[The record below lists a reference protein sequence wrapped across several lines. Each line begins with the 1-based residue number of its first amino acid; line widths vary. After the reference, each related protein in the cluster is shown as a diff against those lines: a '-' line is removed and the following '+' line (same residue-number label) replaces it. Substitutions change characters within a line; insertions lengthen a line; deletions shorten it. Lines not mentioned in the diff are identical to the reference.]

1 MKEIPVY
8 LFTGFLESG
17 KTKFIQETLEDKRF
31 NKGERTLLL
40 VCEEGEEEYV
50 PERFSGENVFIQYI
64 EDTGRFTPDRLS
76 AMVKRNK
83 ADRVVVEYNGMWQLS
98 EFYNALPDDWTVYQ
112 EMMFADS
119 TTFINYNANM
129 RSLVVD
135 KLQGC
140 ELVIF
145 NRCTDATDKMPLH
158 KIVRG
163 ISRRAD
169 IAYDY
174 VDGHVEYDDIEDPL
188 PFDIEAPIIEI
199 GDRDFALWY
208 RDMNEEPKKYIG
220 KTLKFKGLVAADG
233 KLPKDTFVIGRHIM
247 TCCADDIQY
256 GGLIA
261 VWDGASGLKTRD
273 WITVTATLEF
283 EYNKGYRGKG
293 PVLHVVS
300 AEPAQ
305 APEEQVVTFY

>member
-50 PERFSGENVFIQYI
+50 PERFSGENFFIQYI

-188 PFDIEAPIIEI
+188 PFDIEAPVIEI

-220 KTLKFKGLVAADG
+220 KTLKFKGLVAVDG

-293 PVLHVVS
+293 PVLHVIS

>member
-31 NKGERTLLL
+31 NNGERTLLL

-119 TTFINYNANM
+119 TTFVNYNANM

-188 PFDIEAPIIEI
+188 PFDIEAPVIEI

>member
-119 TTFINYNANM
+119 TTFVNYNANM

-188 PFDIEAPIIEI
+188 PFDIEAPVIEI

>member
-31 NKGERTLLL
+31 NMGERTLLL

-188 PFDIEAPIIEI
+188 PFDIEASVIEI

-293 PVLHVVS
+293 PVLHVIS

>member
-188 PFDIEAPIIEI
+188 PFDIEAPVIEI

-220 KTLKFKGLVAADG
+220 KTLKFKGLVAADD

>member
-64 EDTGRFTPDRLS
+64 EDTSRFTPDRLS
-76 AMVKRNK
+76 ALVKRNK
-83 ADRVVVEYNGMWQLS
+83 AERVVVEYNGMWQLS

-119 TTFINYNANM
+119 TTFANYNANM

-163 ISRRAD
+163 ISRRTD

-174 VDGHVEYDDIEDPL
+174 CDGHVEYDDIEDPL
-188 PFDIEAPIIEI
+188 PFDIEAPVIEI
-199 GDRDFALWY
+199 ADRDFALWY
-208 RDMNEEPKKYIG
+208 RDMNEEPKKYVG
-220 KTLKFKGLVAADG
+220 KTLRFKGLVAADG

-261 VWDGASGLKTRD
+261 VWEGASGLKTRD

-283 EYNKGYRGKG
+283 EFNKGYRGKG
-293 PVLHVVS
+293 PVLHVKS
-300 AEPAQ
+300 AESAQ
-305 APEEQVVTFY
+305 EPEEQVVTFY

>member
-1 MKEIPVY
+1 
-8 LFTGFLESG
+8 
-17 KTKFIQETLEDKRF
+17 
-31 NKGERTLLL
+31 
-40 VCEEGEEEYV
+40 
-50 PERFSGENVFIQYI
+50 
-64 EDTGRFTPDRLS
+64 
-76 AMVKRNK
+76 
-83 ADRVVVEYNGMWQLS
+83 
-98 EFYNALPDDWTVYQ
+98 
-112 EMMFADS
+112 
-119 TTFINYNANM
+119 
-129 RSLVVD
+129 
-135 KLQGC
+135 
-140 ELVIF
+140 
-145 NRCTDATDKMPLH
+145 MPLH

-293 PVLHVVS
+293 PVLHVIS

>member
-64 EDTGRFTPDRLS
+64 EDTGSFTPDRLS

-119 TTFINYNANM
+119 TTFVNYNANM

>member
-119 TTFINYNANM
+119 ATFINYNANM

>member
-40 VCEEGEEEYV
+40 VCEEGEEEYA
-50 PERFSGENVFIQYI
+50 PERFSGENVFIHYI
-64 EDTGRFTPDRLS
+64 EDTSRFTPDRLS
-76 AMVKRNK
+76 ALVKRNK

-98 EFYNALPDDWTVYQ
+98 EFYNALPDDWSVYQ

-119 TTFINYNANM
+119 TTFVNYNANM

-188 PFDIEAPIIEI
+188 PFDIEAPVIEI
-199 GDRDFALWY
+199 ADRDFALWY
-208 RDMNEEPKKYIG
+208 RDMNEEPKKYVG
-220 KTLKFKGLVAADG
+220 KTLHFKGLVAADG

-261 VWDGASGLKTRD
+261 VWEGASELKTRD
-273 WITVTATLEF
+273 WITITATLEF
-283 EYNKGYRGKG
+283 EFNKGYRGKG

-300 AEPAQ
+300 AEAAQ

>member
-40 VCEEGEEEYV
+40 VCEEGEEEYA

-98 EFYNALPDDWTVYQ
+98 ELYNALPDDWTVYQ

-119 TTFINYNANM
+119 TTFVNYNANM

-188 PFDIEAPIIEI
+188 PFDIEAPVIEI

-293 PVLHVVS
+293 PVLHVLS